1 MWKLSKTMDDFW
13 GIKTMSNKKKRKRSS
28 SSSNDASPK
37 SSRQFCDVIEC
48 GADSDKKVYRASNHI
63 YFYAGVTKASVYK
76 LNEAIDELN
85 AAFEKLQR
93 NNPGIEMKPEP
104 IMLHI
109 NSYGGSVFAAFAA
122 VDMIMQSKIPVHTIV
137 EGATASSGTIMS
149 VVGKKRYIR
158 PHASMLIHQLSS
170 WIGGKM
176 TEVEESMEN
185 LEQMMDTIKDI
196 YVNNTKI
203 RGRKL
208 DELLKHDLWWKP
220 DVCLKYGLVDEIY
233 QG

>member
-1 MWKLSKTMDDFW
+1 MINDTW
-13 GIKTMSNKKKRKRSS
+13 GMSTRKKRRKYSIECNEDNDEDVVSDKSSKKK
-28 SSSNDASPK
+28 NPCLA
-37 SSRQFCDVIEC
+37 
-48 GADSDKKVYRASNHI
+48 GNDSDKHVWLNGNHI
-63 YFYAGVTKASVYK
+63 YFYAGVTKTSVYK
-76 LNEAIDELN
+76 LNEKIVELN
-85 AAFEKLQR
+85 TEFEELQQS
-93 NNPGIEMKPEP
+93 NPKITMTPEP

-122 VDMIMQSKIPVHTIV
+122 VDMIMQSKIPIHTIV

-185 LEQMMDTIKDI
+185 LEQMMQSIKDI
-196 YVNNTKI
+196 YLEHTKL

-220 DVCLKYGLVDEIY
+220 NVCLEYGLVDEIY
-233 QG
+233 KV